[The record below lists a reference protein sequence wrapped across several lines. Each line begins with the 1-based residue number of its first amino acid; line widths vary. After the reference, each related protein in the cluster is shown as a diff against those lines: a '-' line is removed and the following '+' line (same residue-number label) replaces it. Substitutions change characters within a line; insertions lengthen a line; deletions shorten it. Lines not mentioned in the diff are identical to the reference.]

1 MTIEHTFMCLEAFMF
16 AMHQHLNEPNWSFV
30 NFPNDFQ
37 QIFDKVSKN
46 FLNLIEEN
54 FFPELLNASELNSG
68 SMDMSSYDG
77 SQSPRSGGAMTPN
90 SRNKRMRTSFKHHQ
104 LRTMKSYFAINQ
116 NPDAKDLKQ
125 LAQKTGLSKRVLQVG
140 IPRLSMSPIFTSI
153 LPRFGSKMHA
163 PSGAGTWCGKT
174 EACKIRIAP
183 KISPRTHQPKFTH
196 QIAANQ
202 TWRHLTLMPSKK
214 CTTWARVWS
223 FIKVCS

>member
-1 MTIEHTFMCLEAFMF
+1 MTIEHTFMCLEAFVF
-16 AMHQHLNEPNWSFV
+16 AMHPHLNEPNWSSV

-37 QIFDKVSKN
+37 QIFDEVSKN

-54 FFPELLNASELNSG
+54 FFPELLNASELNPG

-125 LAQKTGLSKRVLQVG
+125 LAQKTGLSKRVLQVDHRPC
-140 IPRLSMSPIFTSI
+140 ILLSHSSFDSPQVWFQNARAKWRRNVMRQDGSLQNPNCPQNLTSYTSTEIHTPNSSESDMTPSHSHALEEMHNMSSCME
-153 LPRFGSKMHA
+153 LY
-163 PSGAGTWCGKT
+163 
-174 EACKIRIAP
+174 
-183 KISPRTHQPKFTH
+183 
-196 QIAANQ
+196 
-202 TWRHLTLMPSKK
+202 
-214 CTTWARVWS
+214 
-223 FIKVCS
+223 